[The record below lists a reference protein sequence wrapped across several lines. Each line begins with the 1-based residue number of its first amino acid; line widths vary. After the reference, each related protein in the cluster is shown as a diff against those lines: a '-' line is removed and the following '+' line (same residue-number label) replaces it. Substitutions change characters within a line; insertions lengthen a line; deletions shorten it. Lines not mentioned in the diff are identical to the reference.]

1 MGGVGAG
8 SRSRERAAVD
18 HPLCCQRGSRL
29 YPPSLRPLCGSRA
42 RACSPV
48 PPLPVVDWTEPLS
61 LDDVDP
67 QTLVDLL
74 RLGCT
79 FNLDD
84 TLGLVPPDGVDPVSP
99 MDPAS
104 KLGRVDPVSLFDPAS
119 DLYDNSLDLAPL
131 ANLDDPIHA
140 ILALLRGSR
149 LDYRL

>member
-1 MGGVGAG
+1 MCFAPFVYGGGVGAG
-8 SRSRERAAVD
+8 SRSREWAAVE
-18 HPLCCQRGSRL
+18 HPLSFQRRSRL

-42 RACSPV
+42 RARSPV

-61 LDDVDP
+61 LGDVDP

-74 RLGCT
+74 RLGPA

-84 TLGLVPPDGVDPVSP
+84 TLGLAPPDGVDPVSP

-104 KLGRVDPVSLFDPAS
+104 
-119 DLYDNSLDLAPL
+119 DLHDNTLAMAPL

-140 ILALLRGSR
+140 ILSLLRGSR